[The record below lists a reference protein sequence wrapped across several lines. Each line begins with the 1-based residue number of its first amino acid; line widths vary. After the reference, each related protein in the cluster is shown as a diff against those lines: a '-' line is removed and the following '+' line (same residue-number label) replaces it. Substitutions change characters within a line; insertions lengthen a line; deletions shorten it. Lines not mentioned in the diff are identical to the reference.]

1 MKVNWQGVYPAV
13 TTQFNANNAINF
25 AATAKMIDE
34 LNNQDV
40 HGIIEQGTADDNAT
54 IISLY
59 TKSMASRIALTKF
72 KLD

>member
-1 MKVNWQGVYPAV
+1 MKVNGQGVSPAV
-13 TTQFNANNAINF
+13 ATQLNADNAINF
-25 AATAKMIDE
+25 AATAKMIAE

-40 HGIIEQGTADDNAT
+40 PSIIAPGTPDDNAT

-72 KLD
+72 KWD